1 MRILQVI
8 TNTDRRG
15 AQVFASDLEK
25 ALRLREHVVETR
37 ALTRGKSQHLLV
49 VPTLGPAQ
57 RSTRGIL
64 RLHRLMSGFDVV
76 VAHGSTTG
84 FVSALAAI
92 GASTPWVYRQISD
105 SRFWAPTRARRT
117 GVHFILRRADLIVAL
132 STHAYEDLV
141 TYIGIPADRIR
152 IVPNGV
158 PSAGFPLSDPSSRPA
173 ARSDIGLADLPTV
186 LYAGALVPEKGVD
199 VAIEAAARLPGI
211 QLLVVGDGPERGR
224 LEALGQR
231 VAPNRVVFAGTL
243 ARPQAAYAA
252 ADAVVLPSRGGDSM
266 PAVLVEAG
274 YSGLPTVATPIG
286 SIEEIVSDGVTGVI
300 VPPDDPAGLSEG
312 IERALASGVVL
323 GAAARRY
330 CLGRFD
336 IDVVA
341 ARWEEVLQE
350 AAGRSSGTVP
360 H

>member
-1 MRILQVI
+1 
-8 TNTDRRG
+8 
-15 AQVFASDLEK
+15 
-25 ALRLREHVVETR
+25 
-37 ALTRGKSQHLLV
+37 
-49 VPTLGPAQ
+49 
-57 RSTRGIL
+57 
-64 RLHRLMSGFDVV
+64 MSAFDVV

-117 GVHFILRRADLIVAL
+117 GVRFILRRADLIVAL
-132 STHAYEDLV
+132 SARACEDLV

-173 ARSDIGLADLPTV
+173 ARIHIGIADLPTV

-199 VAIEAAARLPGI
+199 VAIEAAARLPDI
-211 QLLVVGDGPERGR
+211 QLLVVGDGPERGH

-243 ARPQAAYAA
+243 AWPQAAYAA

-274 YSGLPTVATPIG
+274 YSGLPVVATPIG
-286 SIEEIVSDGVTGVI
+286 SIEEIVADGLTGII
-300 VPPDDPAGLSEG
+300 VPADDPAALSDGIGL
-312 IERALASGVVL
+312 ALASGVIL

-330 CLGRFD
+330 CLERFD

-341 ARWEEVLQE
+341 ARWEDVLQE
-350 AAGRSSGTVP
+350 AAGRTAP

>member
-1 MRILQVI
+1 VR
-8 TNTDRRG
+8 
-15 AQVFASDLEK
+15 
-25 ALRLREHVVETR
+25 
-37 ALTRGKSQHLLV
+37 
-49 VPTLGPAQ
+49 
-57 RSTRGIL
+57 
-64 RLHRLMSGFDVV
+64 
-76 VAHGSTTG
+76 
-84 FVSALAAI
+84 
-92 GASTPWVYRQISD
+92 
-105 SRFWAPTRARRT
+105 
-117 GVHFILRRADLIVAL
+117 FILRRADLIVAL
-132 STHAYEDLV
+132 SARACEDLV

-173 ARSDIGLADLPTV
+173 ARIHIGIADLPTV

-199 VAIEAAARLPGI
+199 VAIEAAARLPDI
-211 QLLVVGDGPERGR
+211 QLLVVGDGPERGH

-243 ARPQAAYAA
+243 AWPQAAYAA

-274 YSGLPTVATPIG
+274 YSGLPVVATPIG
-286 SIEEIVSDGVTGVI
+286 SIEEIVADGLTGII
-300 VPPDDPAGLSEG
+300 VPADDPAALSDGIGL
-312 IERALASGVVL
+312 ALASGVIL

-330 CLGRFD
+330 CLERFD

-341 ARWEEVLQE
+341 ARWEDVLQE
-350 AAGRSSGTVP
+350 AAGRTAP